1 VPATAELAILAKER
15 SPMKVSPAHQAR
27 EKERVMGKSKR
38 ENQLMP
44 TEEML
49 PEKALILI
57 HQIMY
62 IKRMQLQK
70 WHPKK

>member
-1 VPATAELAILAKER
+1 
-15 SPMKVSPAHQAR
+15 
-27 EKERVMGKSKR
+27 MGKSKR

-49 PEKALILI
+49 REKALILI
-57 HQIMY
+57 NQIIY
-62 IKRMQLQK
+62 IKRMQLHK